1 MCNSVKII
9 RKVGEND
16 YGEKRAFACCVRG
29 GKSLIYWESKY
40 FDKRDFR
47 VCIGEAPASTC
58 QSTGSLFFWL
68 LGLDSGASFCYTCYM
83 LEFIQKHGLLD
94 GDFLSTLGVLMTI
107 LLLAEVNAMV

>member
-29 GKSLIYWESKY
+29 GKSLIWRGVKALTNGSEY
-40 FDKRDFR
+40 
-47 VCIGEAPASTC
+47 ASEKPRPVHA
-58 QSTGSLFFWL
+58 SLRAVFFFWL